1 MSNPTSNF
9 GWQMPTATDLVTD
22 LPADFEVF
30 GQAVDT
36 TLAEL
41 KGGTTGQILSKTSN
55 SDMDFTWT
63 SANPG
68 DITGVTA
75 GTGISGGGTSGD
87 VTITNSMATAF
98 TTSGDLIQATGSGT
112 FARLGTGTA
121 GQYLTTNGTTNSWG
135 TISAGSMTS
144 LASGSLGSAGIDLTS
159 ISASYQSL
167 VLVLNNVGISNS
179 TDWPKILIN
188 NDSTGGNYAG
198 LILRNSTT
206 SPTSNGSQEL
216 RLYNGSDP
224 YLSGANNNVI
234 YCTFPNYAAT
244 TSNKLYQAQ
253 IDYINANTALE
264 AVWTYGAYKSTTAI
278 NRLNFKMNNT
288 ATFTSG
294 TYILYGVK

>member
-55 SDMDFTWT
+55 TDMDFTWT
-63 SANPG
+63 SPSPG

-112 FARLGTGTA
+112 FARLGTGTS

-135 TISAGSMTS
+135 
-144 LASGSLGSAGIDLTS
+144 S
-159 ISASYQSL
+159 I
-167 VLVLNNVGISNS
+167 
-179 TDWPKILIN
+179 
-188 NDSTGGNYAG
+188 STGGMT
-198 LILRNSTT
+198 LLSTT
-206 SPTSNGSQEL
+206 TLAGTSTTISSINQTYRDLYVIINNPYRNAALDSGGFILKPNATSSLFTGLEIQGSTNNARTLQEFSSPTLGTTSAPTTSNGIFYIRNYSSSTNAKSCYFQISIAGTY
-216 RLYNGSDP
+216 YNLFGF
-224 YLSGANNNVI
+224 I
-234 YCTFPNYAAT
+234 
-244 TSNKLYQAQ
+244 Q
-253 IDYINANTALE
+253 TA
-264 AVWTYGAYKSTTAI
+264 TAI
-278 NRLNFKMNNT
+278 SSLVFSNNGN
-288 ATFTSG
+288 AMEFSG
-294 TYILYGVK
+294 GTIQVYGVK